1 MMTNHVQRNIVKPLL
16 LLDNFNNQL
25 QNYQSK
31 PRSVTNH
38 EDDWFCT
45 TNVYAVCP
53 TMLPSLDS
61 LMS

>member
-31 PRSVTNH
+31 PRFVTNH

-45 TNVYAVCP
+45 TNVYAVGP